1 MNKLLEARNVSRF
14 FDDGNSEVKAVN
26 NVSLSIDKNEK
37 IVIYGKSGS
46 GKSTLLNLLCGLE
59 KFTKG
64 DISFK
69 NISYENNHKKLTLI
83 RRDFMGF
90 VYQFHYL
97 LNEFT
102 ALENTAISAMIL
114 GENKKNAM
122 IKAQEILE
130 KFGLVSRLH
139 HFPSQLSG
147 GEKQRVAMARSLINN
162 PDIIFLDEPTGNLDN
177 ETSKMLIDFLKNTSD
192 EFNSAVVVATHDSE
206 FRNFGDKIL
215 TMDSGVFV

>member
-1 MNKLLEARNVSRF
+1 MIFNEEGLIQEGATLASKNIFQCEPE
-14 FDDGNSEVKAVN
+14 GK
-26 NVSLSIDKNEK
+26 SIDEVLRFNEE
-37 IVIYGKSGS
+37 
-46 GKSTLLNLLCGLE
+46 E
-59 KFTKG
+59 KDTFKKWRQNVWKG
-64 DISFK
+64 NISFK

-114 GENKKNAM
+114 GEDKKNAM

-162 PDIIFLDEPTGNLDN
+162 PDIIFLDEPTGRF
-177 ETSKMLIDFLKNTSD
+177 I
-192 EFNSAVVVATHDSE
+192 
-206 FRNFGDKIL
+206 
-215 TMDSGVFV
+215 